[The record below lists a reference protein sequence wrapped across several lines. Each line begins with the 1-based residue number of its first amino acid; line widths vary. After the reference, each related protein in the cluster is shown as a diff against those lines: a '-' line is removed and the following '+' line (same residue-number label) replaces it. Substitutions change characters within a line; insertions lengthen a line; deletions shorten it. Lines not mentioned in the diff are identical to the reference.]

1 MIKRAFLYLR
11 RKKART
17 ALLFLLLFALSLS
30 LAVGVTVWGSVGA
43 VTRGIQQELGTSF
56 VMRVPS
62 YVKNDP
68 AQYED
73 VKDVDGNTQKYYVG
87 PRLNDDTI
95 TQIVSQVDE
104 ISAYNADMWHIVWME
119 DTTLIPGA
127 FSDTE
132 RGTWSDPLVDE
143 SQYMAKFRTDIYG
156 NTETALY
163 SEFRTGS
170 FELAQG
176 RHIVEG
182 DRNKV
187 LVSEQFAE
195 RNGLAVGDSIT
206 VTTRGLRDV
215 REIWGG
221 PLALEIVGI
230 FRVNGYQPTG
240 SRVYEHDMTYNWLL
254 ADAETVKDLHEASD
268 AMLYT
273 GRSPEAQYDNVTFFV
288 DDPAQLDT
296 VMDELETLDGLNIL
310 DYEIAVD
317 DTMYKSTV
325 DPLNDIRYVVAGAVL
340 AITAA
345 CVVVLLIV
353 FTMWVRSRRKEIAI
367 YLSLGL
373 RKCTILG
380 QFLLE
385 AVLVAVA
392 AILVASAV
400 SRPVTNAVGGS
411 MLASA
416 IEAAQPEEQSFSE
429 EELWQAA
436 LNGQTLYHYDSGTYA
451 GPEQIDFTFG
461 FTELIILVGLELLII
476 IGAVCKGGSF
486 IFTLSPRQI
495 LTTLS

>member
-1 MIKRAFLYLR
+1 MLKRATLYLR
-11 RKKART
+11 RKYRRT
-17 ALLFLLLFALSLS
+17 ILLLVLLFVISFS
-30 LAVGVTVWGSVGA
+30 LAVGLTVWNSIGA

-73 VKDVDGNTQKYYVG
+73 VKDKDGNTQKYYVG
-87 PRLNDDTI
+87 PRLNDDI
-95 TQIVSQVDE
+95 IAQIVSQVDE

-143 SQYMAKFRTDIYG
+143 SQYMAKFKTDIYG

-240 SRVYEHDMTYNWLL
+240 SRAYEHDMTYNWLC
-254 ADAETVKDLHEASD
+254 
-268 AMLYT
+268 
-273 GRSPEAQYDNVTFFV
+273 GCRN
-288 DDPAQLDT
+288 
-296 VMDELETLDGLNIL
+296 
-310 DYEIAVD
+310 
-317 DTMYKSTV
+317 
-325 DPLNDIRYVVAGAVL
+325 
-340 AITAA
+340 
-345 CVVVLLIV
+345 
-353 FTMWVRSRRKEIAI
+353 
-367 YLSLGL
+367 
-373 RKCTILG
+373 
-380 QFLLE
+380 
-385 AVLVAVA
+385 
-392 AILVASAV
+392 
-400 SRPVTNAVGGS
+400 
-411 MLASA
+411 
-416 IEAAQPEEQSFSE
+416 
-429 EELWQAA
+429 
-436 LNGQTLYHYDSGTYA
+436 
-451 GPEQIDFTFG
+451 
-461 FTELIILVGLELLII
+461 
-476 IGAVCKGGSF
+476 CKGSA
-486 IFTLSPRQI
+486 
-495 LTTLS
+495 